1 MHSISQNSFINSFTK
16 THNALNINMM
26 KKIVLFS
33 LLCMLT
39 YSTCWAQEKT
49 VTKKERTIFLWG
61 HIKDS
66 FTKDGIRN
74 AKITLMHPD
83 STVVDTMSV
92 NYYDHGSWID
102 SYYKFEVPARPQ
114 KFIIKAEQPDYQTTF
129 INYEIKYVARNT
141 YFDAPWHLM
150 KKAEKKE
157 AEQSHTLKEV
167 VVQATQVKLVYKGD
181 TLVYNAD
188 AFKLSKGSML
198 DELVKQMP
206 GVKLTD
212 KGEIF
217 LNGKKVDYLLLN
229 GKEFIK
235 GDNKVMLENLPSY
248 VVKNIQFYDKT
259 TDKSKYLGYD
269 AEKKEFVMDVKLKK
283 EYSVGYTANADVAKG
298 SDDRYM
304 GRFFGLRY
312 TPQTYLAIFGNFNN
326 VNEYRNPGSDGDWTP
341 ANSPE
346 GLMDVKRAGFHFSVD
361 DKDQKYSGVLSG
373 QLFWTN
379 SDYASQKAS
388 ESFLST
394 GNSYSRSK
402 SEEKYKNFRTSLY
415 QYFTL
420 KKPFYLE
427 VSNQIWYRENDW
439 MEQSSSAT
447 FNADPKKYGNIGQV
461 LDSVFKSP
469 LSSSMSSM
477 AVNRQTNSTIGSGHT
492 TETYS
497 SVVATKKLIW
507 GDDIEFSYDLNY
519 NNGLN
524 SSYNAYQLNYL
535 QSTASSDSRDQYITD
550 PNKSYNYKA
559 KAQYTVHLLNRWSY
573 LFYYIYG
580 QDYSSEINSRYR
592 LDWLDGW
599 SSGGHSL
606 GDLPSTRDSLLLALD
621 AGNTYKKTYI
631 MRSHQEGFR
640 VFYEKDTKG
649 KYIWFNLHLPFRYK
663 NERMNYQRNLLDT
676 CVRANNWL
684 FQPDMTFILKT
695 HNYNRQYQANYS
707 TVINTPDLVQMIN
720 IRDDSNPLAVSLGNP
735 DLKNTVTHNFSLSF
749 SDRNRETQRFFNVNT
764 GLSIVKRK
772 IANGF
777 TYDAETGVY
786 TYKPENV
793 DGNWSFNLSQGYG
806 NAIDKKKCWTWETNA
821 SWYYNRNVDLTAV
834 SGSTASSLSK
844 VNNHTVEERLKLSYQ
859 QGKLKGNL
867 LGRLQWTNATSE
879 RENFQTINAFEFNY
893 GITGGYKLPGDIDF
907 DTDLKIY
914 SRRGYGN
921 ASMNTNDLVW
931 NASLTRSFLKGKV
944 ITKVDGF
951 DLLHQLSSVSYYVNG
966 QGRTETFYNTIPSY
980 VMVHFIYRIS
990 FNPKKE
996 KK

>member
-1 MHSISQNSFINSFTK
+1 
-16 THNALNINMM
+16 M
-26 KKIVLFS
+26 KKIALFS
-33 LLCMLT
+33 LLCIFT
-39 YSTCWAQEKT
+39 YNTCWAQKNT
-49 VTKKERTIFLWG
+49 DTKKERTIFLWG

-74 AKITLMHPD
+74 AKITLMHSD

-102 SYYKFEVPARPQ
+102 SYYRFEVPARPQ

-157 AEQSHTLKEV
+157 EEQSHVLKEV

-235 GDNKVMLENLPSY
+235 DDNKVMLENLPSY

-283 EYSVGYTANADVAKG
+283 EYSVGYTANADAAKG
-298 SDDRYM
+298 TDSRYL

-312 TPQTYLAIFGNFNN
+312 TPQTRLIVFGNLNN
-326 VNEYRNPGSDGDWTP
+326 VNEFREPGSDGDWKPT
-341 ANSPE
+341 NSPE
-346 GLMDVKRAGFHFSVD
+346 GLIDMKEIGIAFSTD
-361 DKDQKYSGVLSG
+361 DKDQKYSDYVSG
-373 QLFWTN
+373 AIVWRN
-379 SDYASQKAS
+379 SDYASQQAS

-402 SEEKYKNFRTSLY
+402 SMSKYKNYSTFLNHS
-415 QYFTL
+415 FTL
-420 KKPFYLE
+420 KKPFYLR
-427 VSNQIWYRENDW
+427 VYNQIQYWESDQKQ
-439 MEQSSSAT
+439 QSSSAT
-447 FNADPKKYGNIGQV
+447 FNADPKKYGSIDQV
-461 LDSVFKSP
+461 LDSVFKSS
-469 LSSSMSSM
+469 LSSSMSGI
-477 AVNRQTNSTIGSGHT
+477 AVNRQTNNTISSGHT
-492 TETYS
+492 TRTYN

-507 GDDIEFSYDLNY
+507 GDDIELSYNIDYKNTK
-519 NNGLN
+519 N
-524 SSYNAYQLNYL
+524 SAYNAYQLDYL
-535 QSTASSDSRDQYITD
+535 QSTATSDNRNQYITQ
-550 PNKSYNYKA
+550 PSRSYNYET

-580 QDYSSEINSRYR
+580 QDYSSEIRSRYR
-592 LDWLDGW
+592 LDWLNGW

-621 AGNTYKKTYI
+621 AGNTYRKSY
-631 MRSHQEGFR
+631 MMHSHKEGFR
-640 VFYEKDTKG
+640 IFYQKDAKG
-649 KYIWFNLHLPFRYK
+649 KYVWFNLHLPFRYQK
-663 NERMNYQRNLLDT
+663 ERMNYQRNLLDT
-676 CVRANNWL
+676 CARANNWL

-695 HNYNRQYQANYS
+695 NNYNRQYQANYS
-707 TVINTPDLVQMIN
+707 TAISTPDLVQMIN
-720 IRDDSNPLAVSLGNP
+720 IRDDSNPLAVVLGNSN
-735 DLKNTVTHNFSLSF
+735 LKNTVTHNFSFSF
-749 SDRNRETQRFFNVNT
+749 SDRVPETQRFFNVST

-777 TYDAETGVY
+777 IYDSETGVY

-793 DGNWSFNLSQGYG
+793 DGNWNFYLSQGYG
-806 NAIDKKKCWTWETNA
+806 NAIDKKKYWTWETNT
-821 SWYYNRNVDLTAV
+821 SWNYNRNVDLTAV
-834 SGSTASSLSK
+834 TGSTVSSLSK
-844 VNNHTVEERLKLSYQ
+844 VNNHAIEERLKLSYQ
-859 QGKLKGNL
+859 QGKLKGSL
-867 LGRLQWTNATSE
+867 VGRVQWNNSTSK
-879 RENFQTINAFEFNY
+879 RENFETINAFDFNY

-907 DTDLKIY
+907 DTDLKMY

-931 NASLTRSFLKGKV
+931 NASLTRSFLKGRV

-951 DLLHQLSSVSYYVNG
+951 DLLHQLSSVYYYVNG

-980 VMVHFIYRIS
+980 VMVHLIYRIS

-996 KK
+996 NK

>member
-1 MHSISQNSFINSFTK
+1 
-16 THNALNINMM
+16 M
-26 KKIVLFS
+26 KKIALFS
-33 LLCMLT
+33 LLCMLICG
-39 YSTCWAQEKT
+39 SSWAQEKN
-49 VTKKERTIFLWG
+49 VTKKERTIILWG

-66 FTKDGIRN
+66 FTKDGITKV
-74 AKITLMHPD
+74 KITLMHPD
-83 STVVDTMSV
+83 STVVDSV
-92 NYYDHGSWID
+92 RGNYYENGTWTD
-102 SYYKFEVPARPQ
+102 SYYKFEIPARPQ
-114 KFIIKAEQPDYQTTF
+114 KFIIKAEHPDYQTTF
-129 INYEIKYVARNT
+129 VNYEIKYVARNT

-212 KGEIF
+212 KGEIY

-235 GDNKVMLENLPSY
+235 DDNKVMLENLPSY
-248 VVKNIQFYDKT
+248 VVQNIQFYDKT

-298 SDDRYM
+298 SNDRYM
-304 GRFFGLRY
+304 GRLFGLRY
-312 TPQTYLAIFGNFNN
+312 TPQTRLAVYGNFNN
-326 VNEYRNPGSDGDWTP
+326 VNESNDPGNDGDWTP
-341 ANSPE
+341 SDSPE
-346 GLMDVKRAGFHFSVD
+346 GLIASKIIGIHFSVD
-361 DKDQKYSGVLSG
+361 DKDQKYSDYFNG
-373 QLFWTN
+373 QLSWEN
-379 SDYASQKAS
+379 SDYVSQTAS

-402 SEEKYKNFRTSLY
+402 SFFKKKDFSTFFNH
-415 QYFTL
+415 YFTL
-420 KKPFYLE
+420 KKPFYLQVHNMIRYNE
-427 VSNQIWYRENDW
+427 SDRTQQN
-439 MEQSSSAT
+439 SSAT
-447 FNADPKKYGNIGQV
+447 FNSDPKKYGSIDQV

-469 LSSSMSSM
+469 LSSSMSSI
-477 AVNRQTNSTIGSGHT
+477 AVNRQTNNTIYSGHST
-492 TETYS
+492 QTYN

-507 GDDIEFSYDLNY
+507 GDDIALSYDINY
-519 NNGLN
+519 NNGSY
-524 SSYNAYQLNYL
+524 SSYDAYQLDYL
-535 QSTASSDSRDQYITD
+535 QSHASSDSRDQYTTQ
-550 PNKSYNYKA
+550 PSKSYNYKA
-559 KAQYTVHLLNRWSY
+559 TAQYTVHLLNRWSF
-573 LFYYIYG
+573 LFYYMYG
-580 QDYSSEINSRYR
+580 QDYSSEIRSRYR

-599 SSGGHSL
+599 SSSGHSL

-621 AGNTYKKTYI
+621 AGNTYQKSY
-631 MRSHQEGFR
+631 MMHSHQEGFR
-640 VFYEKDTKG
+640 IFYQKDDKG
-649 KYIWFNLHLPFRYK
+649 KYVWFNLHLPLRNQ

-676 CVRANNWL
+676 CVRAKTWL
-684 FQPDMTFILKT
+684 FQPDMTFIFKT
-695 HNYNRQYQANYS
+695 NNYNRQYEAHYS
-707 TVINTPDLVQMIN
+707 TVIRTPDLTQMIN
-720 IRDDSNPLAVSLGNP
+720 IRDDSDPLAVSLGNP
-735 DLKNTVTHNFSLSF
+735 DLKNTITHSFSLSF
-749 SDRNRETQRFFNVNT
+749 SDRVPETQRFFNISTSLN
-764 GLSIVKRK
+764 IEKRK

-777 TYDAETGVY
+777 TYDSETGVY

-793 DGNWSFNLSQGYG
+793 DGNWNFYLSQGYG
-806 NAIDKKKCWTWETNA
+806 SALDKKKCWTWETNT

-834 SGSTASSLSK
+834 TGSTASNISK
-844 VNNHTVEERLKLSYQ
+844 VNNHAIEERLKLSYQ
-859 QGKLKGNL
+859 QGNLKGSL
-867 LGRLQWTNATSE
+867 VGRAQWNNATSK
-879 RENFQTINAFEFNY
+879 RENFQTINAFDFNY

-931 NASLTRSFLKGKV
+931 NASLTRSFLKGRV

-951 DLLHQLSSVSYYVNG
+951 DLLHQLSNVSYYVNG
-966 QGRTETFYNTIPSY
+966 QGRTETFNNTIPNY
-980 VMVHFIYRIS
+980 VMVHLIYRIS

>member
-1 MHSISQNSFINSFTK
+1 
-16 THNALNINMM
+16 MM

-33 LLCMLT
+33 LLCMLAC
-39 YSTCWAQEKT
+39 STCWAQENT
-49 VTKKERTIFLWG
+49 VAKKERTIFLWG

-83 STVVDTMSV
+83 STVVDTMRV

-129 INYEIKYVARNT
+129 INYDIKYVARNT

-157 AEQSHTLKEV
+157 AEQSHVLKEV
-167 VVQATQVKLVYKGD
+167 VVKATQVKLVYKGD

-212 KGEIF
+212 KGEIY

-235 GDNKVMLENLPSY
+235 DDNKAMLQNLPSY

-269 AEKKEFVMDVKLKK
+269 AEKKDFVMDVKLKK

-298 SDDRYM
+298 TDDRYT
-304 GRFFGLRY
+304 GRLFGLRY
-312 TPQTYLAIFGNFNN
+312 TPQTRFAVFANLNN
-326 VNEYRNPGSDGDWTP
+326 VNEYSNPGSDGDWTP
-341 ANSPE
+341 ATSST
-346 GLMDVKRAGFHFSVD
+346 GLMAIKKAGFNFSVD
-361 DKDQKYSGVLSG
+361 DKDQKYSESIDG
-373 QLFWTN
+373 QMGWVNADFDIQT
-379 SDYASQKAS
+379 AS

-402 SEEKYKNFRTSLY
+402 SISKYKNFSGFV
-415 QYFTL
+415 QHNFTL
-420 KKPFYLE
+420 KKPFYLQ
-427 VSNQIWYRENDW
+427 VYNLIQYRNNDW

-447 FNADPKKYGNIGQV
+447 FNSDPKKQGSISQV

-469 LSSSMSSM
+469 LSSSMSSI
-477 AVNRQTNSTIGSGHT
+477 AVNRQSNNGISSGHT
-492 TETYS
+492 TQTHN
-497 SVVATKKLIW
+497 SVTATKKLIW
-507 GDDIEFSYDLNY
+507 GDDIELFYDIDYRNTT
-519 NNGLN
+519 N
-524 SSYNAYQLNYL
+524 SSSNIYQLDYL
-535 QSTASSDSRDQYITD
+535 QGTASSDSRNQYTTQ
-550 PNKSYNYKA
+550 PSRSYSYNA
-559 KAQYTVHLLNRWSY
+559 KAQYTFHLLNRWSF
-573 LFYYIYG
+573 LFYYMYG
-580 QDYSSEINSRYR
+580 QDYSSEIKSRYR

-621 AGNTYKKTYI
+621 AGNTYRKNYM
-631 MRSHQEGFR
+631 MRSHREGFR
-640 VFYEKDTKG
+640 LFYQKDAKG
-649 KYIWFNLHLPFRYK
+649 KYVWFNLHLPFRYQ

-676 CVRANNWL
+676 CVRANTWL

-695 HNYNRQYQANYS
+695 NNYNRQYQANYS

-749 SDRNRETQRFFNVNT
+749 SDRVPETQRFFNVST
-764 GLSIVKRK
+764 SLSIVKRK

-777 TYDAETGVY
+777 TYDSETGVY

-793 DGNWSFNLSQGYG
+793 DGNWGFNLSQGYG
-806 NAIDKKKCWTWETNA
+806 NAIDKKKCWTWETNT
-821 SWYYNRNVDLTAV
+821 SWDYNRNVDLTAV
-834 SGSTASSLSK
+834 TGNTESSLSK
-844 VNNHTVEERLKLSYQ
+844 VNNHSIEERLKLSYQ
-859 QGKLKGNL
+859 QGNLKGSL
-867 LGRLQWTNATSE
+867 LGRLQWNNSTSK
-879 RENFQTINAFEFNY
+879 RENFETIDAFDFSY
-893 GITGGYKLPGDIDF
+893 GMTGSYKFPGNIDF
-907 DTDLKIY
+907 DTDLKMY
-914 SRRGYGN
+914 SRRGYAN
-921 ASMNTNDLVW
+921 SSMNTNNLVW
-931 NASLTRSFLKGKV
+931 NASLTRSFLKGKF

-951 DLLHQLSSVSYYVNG
+951 DLLHQLSNVSYYVNG